1 MNPPEFGRT
10 SAIVGRVAR
19 LVAAKCP
26 TCGAGLRLDP
36 DQEVVSCTYCNTS
49 AFVKTRTRPATQQV
63 LQRRVPVIDLSGG
76 NATAVSVAL
85 VAALLVVG
93 GSFAA
98 IASSRPASP
107 TSSEAST
114 EDKSAPQ
121 PPPAKAVPS
130 VRTAPEVPPPPPGM
144 KYVDLDGLK
153 ILRPDPAAAPE
164 KKSPRGRI
172 EVEENGLKVLRDA
185 PAAKTKPDALLP
197 QRSTVPPVVIES
209 NLSVSGGLEK
219 SVVSSTIRQAFGR
232 FRFCYAQ
239 ALENDPSLT
248 ATSTLRFVIEADG
261 AISNLGNMG
270 SAMPGPMKDC
280 VFSAYRGLRFPTP
293 TSQVRP
299 SVLSKLSFSPG

>member
-1 MNPPEFGRT
+1 
-10 SAIVGRVAR
+10 VYRVAK

-36 DQEVVSCTYCNTS
+36 GQEVVSCTYCNTS

-76 NATAVSVAL
+76 NATAVSIAM
-85 VAALLVVG
+85 VAALLVAG

-98 IASSRPASP
+98 ITSSRPARP
-107 TSSEAST
+107 TSTEAS
-114 EDKSAPQ
+114 DKSAPQ
-121 PPPAKAVPS
+121 PQPVKAVPS

-144 KYVDLDGLK
+144 KYVDVDGLK
-153 ILRPDPAAAPE
+153 VLRPEAAAASE
-164 KKSPRGRI
+164 KKSPRGPI
-172 EVEENGLKVLRDA
+172 EVEVNGLKILRDA
-185 PAAKTKPDALLP
+185 PAAKGKLDVPLP
-197 QRSTVPPVVIES
+197 PRSTVPTVVSES

-261 AISNLGNMG
+261 TISNLGNMG
-270 SAMPGPMKDC
+270 SAMPGPMRDC
-280 VFSAYRGLRFPTP
+280 VISAYRGLRFPTP

-299 SVLSKLSFSPG
+299 TVLSKLSFSPG